1 MKLFVYG
8 SLKPG
13 GWSHHLLDD
22 KVAGDP
28 IPGSVRGSLYDA
40 GSFPALRDDDGG
52 NVHGFVYELI
62 MPATVLMARL
72 DILEGYPNLFDRTEM
87 PIAIGDD
94 IAWAVVYF
102 GKDKSLFNEERRI
115 DSGVWEV

>member
-13 GWSHHLLDD
+13 GWSHHLLEG
-22 KVAGDP
+22 KVEDNLQEGT
-28 IPGSVRGSLYDA
+28 VRGSLYNA
-40 GSFPALRDDDGG
+40 GSFPALKVDDGG
-52 NVHGFVYELI
+52 NVHGYVYELI

-72 DILEGYPNLFDRTEM
+72 DVLEGFPDLFDRTEM

-94 IAWAVVYF
+94 IAW
-102 GKDKSLFNEERRI
+102 
-115 DSGVWEV
+115 

>member
-13 GWSHHLLDD
+13 GWSHYILEN
-22 KVAGDP
+22 KVEGDP
-28 IPGSVRGSLYDA
+28 ISGSVRGSLYDA
-40 GSFPALRDDDGG
+40 GNFPALRVDDLG
-52 NVHGFVYELI
+52 NVHGYVYELI

-72 DILEGYPNLFDRTEM
+72 DVLEGFPDLFDRTEM

-94 IAWAVVYF
+94 IAWSLVYF
-102 GKDKSLFNEERRI
+102 GKNESLFDGKRI
-115 DSGVWEV
+115 NSGIWEV